1 MPRPPR
7 PLPPST
13 AATGSH
19 PLLGSA
25 PTQRSSRFAGFSVT
39 RPRVLSIA
47 VLIALLVLGCLLPY
61 LSMPY
66 ITFSVE
72 RALESASLFPAAD
85 FIRGIEPQWLPGYH
99 PGPTSD
105 AIAVALQ
112 VFNLGPNLQEFGLI
126 VAVLT
131 CWSLFQDEMNKFLWW
146 PLHLSGWM
154 LALGPVA
161 LLVGLHLLHAAQV
174 SVTLSAG
181 WIPLA
186 VAGVLTLVTTFR
198 ARGRID
204 TYASI

>member
-1 MPRPPR
+1 
-7 PLPPST
+7 
-13 AATGSH
+13 
-19 PLLGSA
+19 
-25 PTQRSSRFAGFSVT
+25 VT
-39 RPRVLSIA
+39 RPRVVMI
-47 VLIALLVLGCLLPY
+47 VVLLVLLLLGCLLPY

-72 RALESASLFPAAD
+72 HALENSSLFPATD
-85 FIRGIEPQWLPGYH
+85 FIRGIEAEWLPNYQ
-99 PGPTSD
+99 PGPTAD
-105 AIAVALQ
+105 AEAIALQ
-112 VFNLGPNLQEFGLI
+112 VFNLGPNLQEIGLI

-131 CWSLFQDEMNKFLWW
+131 CWSLFQDEMNKFFWW

-161 LLVGLHLLHAAQV
+161 LLVGVHLLHAAN
-174 SVTLSAG
+174 VTISLGAG

-186 VAGVLTLVTTFR
+186 LAGVLILVTTFR